1 MVVTTRWDMSSGKF
15 LKILSKK
22 FLKFLRDFELFW
34 KKNVKAMEMYV
45 CDSKRVKNEHMKRLL
60 VFLSNE

>member
-34 KKNVKAMEMYV
+34 KKNVKAMEIV
-45 CDSKRVKNEHMKRLL
+45 CDSKRLKNEHMKRLL

>member
-1 MVVTTRWDMSSGKF
+1 MRHEFWEVLQNS
-15 LKILSKK
+15 IEK

-34 KKNVKAMEMYV
+34 KKNVKAMEIV

-60 VFLSNE
+60 VFLLNE